1 MNSPVSPL
9 QNGRNLLHCAA
20 QRGHIQVME
29 FIMENLEDVCVDE
42 TDKVGRPFTTLFH
55 EVLLC

>member
-1 MNSPVSPL
+1 MSGPLSSL

-29 FIMENLEDVCVDE
+29 FIMEDLEDMCVDK
-42 TDKVGRPFTTLFH
+42 TDKVERLFTALFH
-55 EVLLC
+55 KV

>member
-1 MNSPVSPL
+1 MNDPLPPL

-29 FIMENLEDVCVDE
+29 FIMEHLEDMCVDK
-42 TDKVGRPFTTLFH
+42 TDKVRKLFTVLFH
-55 EVLLC
+55 DS